1 MTPADI
7 TIVIP
12 TLNEE
17 TSLARSVR
25 SALCAGATDII
36 VSDGG
41 SHDRTFEVAAESGAS
56 KVVRSLPGRG
66 IQMNS
71 GAQLAERDFILFLHA
86 DNELA
91 AGALEQICDHED
103 ASWGAFRQHIDSH
116 RQMYRL
122 IEWGNAWRV
131 QWRKM
136 PFGDQAIFVRSS
148 LFRKLGGFA
157 EIPLMEDVELSQR
170 LRKLTKPVLLNGP
183 ITIDARRWEKQGIL
197 RQTLRNWSI
206 QFSYLLGVSPER
218 LARKYYGS

>member
-7 TIVIP
+7 TVVIP

-17 TSLARSVR
+17 IAIARSVR

-41 SHDRTFEVAAESGAS
+41 SQDRTFEVAAGSGAS

-71 GAQLAERDFILFLHA
+71 GAQFAEQDFILFLHA
-86 DNELA
+86 DNELSE
-91 AGALEQICDHED
+91 GNLQQICDHEN
-103 ASWGAFRQHIDSH
+103 ASWGAFRQRIDSP
-116 RQMYRL
+116 RQMFRL

-131 QWRKM
+131 RWRRM

-170 LRKLTKPVLLNGP
+170 LRKLAKPTLLNGP
-183 ITIDARRWEKQGIL
+183 LTISARRWEKQGIL
-197 RQTLRNWSI
+197 RQTMKNWSI
-206 QFSYLLGVSPER
+206 QVSYLLGVSPES
-218 LARKYYGS
+218 LARRYYGN